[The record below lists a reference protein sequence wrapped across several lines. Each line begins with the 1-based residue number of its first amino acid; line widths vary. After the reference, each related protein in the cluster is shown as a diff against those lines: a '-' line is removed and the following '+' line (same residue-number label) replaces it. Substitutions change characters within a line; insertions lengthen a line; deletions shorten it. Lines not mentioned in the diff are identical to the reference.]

1 MVLPSSRWCYRVK
14 EKFFNEVFA
23 YLKITLDIRTSK
35 GAAGE
40 KIFCTE

>member
-14 EKFFNEVFA
+14 EKNFNKVFA
-23 YLKITLDIRTSK
+23 YQKKTLDIRSGK